1 MVCLVRT
8 HHIVLFSLY
17 VFFFHGV
24 FSIKVF
30 NEAMLTQVYVS
41 ISSFPHRGF
50 YGNTN
55 DIDYSIELVELM
67 E

>member
-1 MVCLVRT
+1 MS
-8 HHIVLFSLY
+8 FS
-17 VFFFHGV
+17 HGV
-24 FSIKVF
+24 FLVEVF

-55 DIDYSIELVELM
+55 NIDYSIELVELM